1 MKFRRKTIRKG
12 VEILRTEWFFTLV
25 SLPSVVTGLV
35 LWLSQR
41 KIVKKSE
48 EMAARE
54 KQREEYECMLLKS
67 VNAALSLGK
76 ATAKAVQRIPDAHC
90 NGDMQAALD
99 YAQSI
104 KHEQEEFMATKAV
117 ENIV

>member
-1 MKFRRKTIRKG
+1 MDM
-12 VEILRTEWFFTLV
+12 EWIFTLV
-25 SLPSVVTGLV
+25 SLPTIATGLV
-35 LWLSQR
+35 LWFSQR

-48 EMAARE
+48 EIAMRE
-54 KQREEYECMLLKS
+54 KQREAYECMVLKS

-99 YAQSI
+99 YANDV
-104 KHEQEEFMATKAV
+104 KHEQENFMAAKAV